1 MIKQKVFI
9 CILLSILL
17 MLSACSHSSDPS
29 DTSSS
34 RIISDA
40 SLGGDISS
48 DNSSFF
54 SVDDIKNAEI
64 IEENEHYKVVY
75 WDFMYYYNIFDE
87 NHRIVKSDGP
97 LSRKPNILMVSDHLV
112 RFTLQAGTGIGTQWG
127 YYYDTKMDMLSS
139 IFQCI
144 FDQCNGKVAYGGV
157 NKVIVRDIFDETK
170 YFFEISSFKE
180 SFSNVVE
187 PITNVEFTDS
197 GASVKVSYLTGVNYQ
212 EISENFDL
220 N

>member
-1 MIKQKVFI
+1 
-9 CILLSILL
+9 
-17 MLSACSHSSDPS
+17 
-29 DTSSS
+29 
-34 RIISDA
+34 
-40 SLGGDISS
+40 
-48 DNSSFF
+48 
-54 SVDDIKNAEI
+54 
-64 IEENEHYKVVY
+64 
-75 WDFMYYYNIFDE
+75 
-87 NHRIVKSDGP
+87 
-97 LSRKPNILMVSDHLV
+97 
-112 RFTLQAGTGIGTQWG
+112 
-127 YYYDTKMDMLSS
+127 MLSS

-180 SFSNVVE
+180 PFSNVVE
-187 PITNVEFTDS
+187 PITNVEFTDG